1 MPLLAAAMLWASL
14 LAGCAAPS
22 QLGQGGRARIAGHTF
37 VVTGA
42 SSGLGRGVA
51 LKLAAYGGNVVL
63 AARRTAVLDEVA
75 DEAQAAGGQ
84 ALVVTTDVSQPDQ
97 VERLASAA
105 VARFGRIDAWIND
118 AAVAAIGR
126 FDAVPVE
133 DHARVVDVNLKG
145 YIYGSHA
152 ALLQFRRQGYG
163 TLVNVASVE
172 GHVPLAYHASYA
184 ATKAAIIALDA
195 ALNQELR
202 LSGARAIKIVTIE
215 PWAVDT
221 PFYEHAANYTGHA
234 TRMSTMDGPW
244 ETVDGIVWAA
254 IHPWRGEY
262 PVGWKAEGGVLGAQL
277 WPGLANR
284 IGADVVHRAQFDT
297 APPAPPTAG
306 SLFEPMPSGT
316 GVEGGVRARMEQED
330 RQRRL
335 ERDRQ

>member
-1 MPLLAAAMLWASL
+1 MPLLVAAMLWASL

-22 QLGQGGRARIAGHTF
+22 QLGQDDRARIAGHTF

-42 SSGLGRGVA
+42 SSGLGRGAA
-51 LKLAAYGGNVVL
+51 LKLAAYGANLVL
-63 AARRTAVLDEVA
+63 AARRTGVLDEVA
-75 DEAQAAGGQ
+75 REAQATGGQ
-84 ALVVTTDVSQPDQ
+84 ALVVTTDVSDPVQ
-97 VERLASAA
+97 VGRLATVA
-105 VARFGRIDAWIND
+105 VAQFGRIDAWIND

-126 FDAVPVE
+126 FDEVPVE

-152 ALLQFRRQGYG
+152 ALRQFRRQGYG

-221 PFYEHAANYTGHA
+221 PFYVHAANYTGHK

-244 ETVDGIVWAA
+244 ETVDAIVWAA

-284 IGADVVHRAQFDT
+284 IGADVVQRAQFDR
-297 APPAPPTAG
+297 APPAPPTTG
-306 SLFEPMPSGT
+306 SLFEPIPAGT

-335 ERDRQ
+335 EQDGR

>member
-1 MPLLAAAMLWASL
+1 MPLLVAAMLWASL

-22 QLGQGGRARIAGHTF
+22 QLGQDGRARIAGRTF

-51 LKLAAYGGNVVL
+51 FKLAAYGGNVVL

-75 DEAQAAGGQ
+75 AEAQAAGGQ

-97 VERLASAA
+97 VERLVTAA
-105 VARFGRIDAWIND
+105 VGRFGRIDAWVND

-126 FDAVPVE
+126 FDEVPVE

-202 LSGARAIKIVTIE
+202 LSGARAIKIVTVE

-221 PFYEHAANYTGHA
+221 PFYVHAANYTGHA

-244 ETVDGIVWAA
+244 ETVDSIVWAA

-262 PVGWKAEGGVLGAQL
+262 PVGWKAAGGVLGAQL

-284 IGADVVHRAQFDT
+284 IGADVIQNAQFNK

-335 ERDRQ
+335 EQDGQ

>member
-1 MPLLAAAMLWASL
+1 MPLLVAAMLWASL

-22 QLGQGGRARIAGHTF
+22 QLGQDGRARIAGRTF

-51 LKLAAYGGNVVL
+51 FKLAAYGGNVVL

-75 DEAQAAGGQ
+75 AEAQAAGGQ
-84 ALVVTTDVSQPDQ
+84 ALVVTTDVSQPDE
-97 VERLASAA
+97 VERLAAAA
-105 VARFGRIDAWIND
+105 VGRFGRIDAWVND

-152 ALLQFRRQGYG
+152 ALLQFRKQGYG

-202 LSGARAIKIVTIE
+202 LSGARAIKIVTVE

-221 PFYEHAANYTGHA
+221 PFYVHAANYTGHA

-244 ETVDGIVWAA
+244 ETVDSIVWAA

-262 PVGWKAEGGVLGAQL
+262 PVGWKAAGGVLGAQL

-284 IGADVVHRAQFDT
+284 IGADVIQNAQFNK

-335 ERDRQ
+335 EQDGQ